1 MLTQSIENL
10 LNQNLAASPGAR
22 ARCAALRGT
31 LLRVRVSGTPMQWS
45 VESLG
50 DSLRLVRG
58 GPPAAGSEAGDAD
71 TGAAAN
77 AEATAEVEGSLLNL
91 LALSGPRPEALVQR
105 GAVRVSGDAELLQRY
120 QELLRLLGPD
130 VEEGLSR
137 LVGDSAAHQVLRL
150 ARGALG
156 FGRRAATTAVNNLAE
171 YLAHERGD
179 LVPRGE
185 ADAFF
190 ADVDRLREDADRL
203 AARLAMLEARGAAER
218 AATEPAP

>member
-31 LLRVRVSGTPMQWS
+31 RLRVRVSGAPLQWS

-50 DSLRLVRG
+50 NSLRLAREAPEARSAADPGVT
-58 GPPAAGSEAGDAD
+58 PAATAD
-71 TGAAAN
+71 S
-77 AEATAEVEGSLLNL
+77 EATAEVEGSLLNL
-91 LALSGPRPEALVQR
+91 LALTGPRPEALLQR
-105 GAVRVSGDAELLQRY
+105 GAVRVRGDAELLQRY
-120 QELLRLLGPD
+120 RELLRLLGPD
-130 VEEGLSR
+130 VEEALSR
-137 LVGDSAAHQVLRL
+137 VVGDSAAHQALRL

-156 FGRRAATTAVNNLAE
+156 FGRRATTTAVSNVAE

-203 AARLAMLEARGAAER
+203 EARIALLEA
-218 AATEPAP
+218 EPAP

>member
-1 MLTQSIENL
+1 VLTQSIENL
-10 LNQNLAASPGAR
+10 LNQNLAVSPGAR
-22 ARCAALRGT
+22 ARCATLRGT
-31 LLRVRVSGTPMQWS
+31 LLRVRVAGTPLQWS

-50 DSLRLVRG
+50 DSLRLTR
-58 GPPAAGSEAGDAD
+58 GPPEALGAGDTD
-71 TGAAAN
+71 
-77 AEATAEVEGSLLNL
+77 ATAEVEGSLLNL
-91 LALSGPRPEALVQR
+91 LALSGPRPEALLQR

-130 VEEGLSR
+130 VEEALSR
-137 LVGDSAAHQVLRL
+137 VVGDSAAHQGLRL

-203 AARLAMLEARGAAER
+203 AARLAMLEARGAV
-218 AATEPAP
+218 EPAP

>member
-31 LLRVRVSGTPMQWS
+31 RLRVRVADTPLQWT

-50 DSLRLVRG
+50 DSLRLARG
-58 GPPAAGSEAGDAD
+58 TDGDCD
-71 TGAAAN
+71 
-77 AEATAEVEGSLLNL
+77 AEVEASLTNL
-91 LALSGPRPEALVQR
+91 LALTGPRPEALLQR

-120 QELLRLLGPD
+120 RELLRLLGPD
-130 VEEGLSR
+130 IEEALSR
-137 LVGDSAAHQVLRL
+137 VVGDSAAHQALRL

-156 FGRRAATTAVNNLAE
+156 FGQRAATTAVSNVAE

-203 AARLAMLEARGAAER
+203 EARVALLEQATPGDAMPPGA
-218 AATEPAP
+218 PS

>member
-1 MLTQSIENL
+1 VLTQSIENL

-31 LLRVRVSGTPMQWS
+31 RLRVRVSGTPLQWS

-50 DSLRLVRG
+50 DSLRLARG
-58 GPPAAGSEAGDAD
+58 APEALGAGD
-71 TGAAAN
+71 T
-77 AEATAEVEGSLLNL
+77 EATAEVEGSLLNL
-91 LALSGPRPEALVQR
+91 LALSGPRPEALLQR

-120 QELLRLLGPD
+120 RELLRLLGPD
-130 VEEGLSR
+130 IEEALSR
-137 LVGDSAAHQVLRL
+137 VVGDSAAHQALRL

-156 FGRRAATTAVNNLAE
+156 FGQRAATTAVSNVAE

-203 AARLAMLEARGAAER
+203 AARLAMLEARGAV
-218 AATEPAP
+218 EPAP

>member
-10 LNQNLAASPGAR
+10 LNRNLAASPAAR
-22 ARCAALRGT
+22 ARCAALRGSR
-31 LLRVRVSGTPMQWS
+31 LRVRVAGTPLQWT

-50 DSLRLVRG
+50 DSLQLVHG
-58 GPPAAGSEAGDAD
+58 ESAPAEDG
-71 TGAAAN
+71 
-77 AEATAEVEGSLLNL
+77 AEASAEVEGSLVSL
-91 LALSGPRPEALVQR
+91 LALAGPRPEAQLQR
-105 GAVRVSGDAELLQRY
+105 GAVRVGGDAELLQRY
-120 QELLRLLGPD
+120 RELLRLLGPD
-130 VEEGLSR
+130 VEEALSR
-137 LVGDSAAHQVLRL
+137 LLGDAAAHQALRF

-156 FGRRAATTAVNNLAE
+156 FGQRAADTAVRNAAE

-203 AARLAMLEARGAAER
+203 EARVALLEQATPRDVMQPGA
-218 AATEPAP
+218 TS